1 MLLLSVPLGVG
12 TAVASNQVL
21 TDAGW
26 SWGWTGVAVAVAAAG
41 ALVAFWLTRPSGT
54 EPDPSAGLPDDG
66 GAQAGQSGASATG
79 ERSVVVS
86 GDNSGIISTGGGS
99 TNIQMNARV
108 SGQGRA
114 YQAGRDQT
122 INE

>member
-26 SWGWTGVAVAVAAAG
+26 SWEWTGVAVAVAAAG
-41 ALVAFWLTRPSGT
+41 ALVAFWLTRPSAA
-54 EPDPSAGLPDDG
+54 EPESPSNG
-66 GAQAGQSGASATG
+66 G

-86 GDNSGIISTGGGS
+86 GDNSGIISTGDGA

-108 SGQGRA
+108 SGQGRV

-122 INE
+122 LDEG

>member
-1 MLLLSVPLGVG
+1 MSVPLGVG

-41 ALVAFWLTRPSGT
+41 ALVTFWLTRPSDA
-54 EPDPSAGLPDDG
+54 EPDPPAGPPNDG
-66 GAQAGQSGASATG
+66 DAPAGQPGASATG
-79 ERSVVVS
+79 ERSVAVS
-86 GDNSGIISTGGGS
+86 GDNSGIISTGDGS
-99 TNIQMNARV
+99 TNIQMNTRV